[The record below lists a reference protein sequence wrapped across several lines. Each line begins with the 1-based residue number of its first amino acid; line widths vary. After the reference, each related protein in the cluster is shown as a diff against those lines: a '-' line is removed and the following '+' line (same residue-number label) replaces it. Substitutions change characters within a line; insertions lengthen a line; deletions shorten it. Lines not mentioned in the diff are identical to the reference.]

1 MSGRR
6 ALFAALFAVSMAA
19 LIALAA
25 FALSP
30 AGFSAID
37 VVLIALFAIT
47 LPWMVAKFWNA
58 IIGFLILRF
67 SSDLGRGSHP
77 SGSEHSR

>member
-47 LPWMVAKFWNA
+47 LPWMVAN
-58 IIGFLILRF
+58 
-67 SSDLGRGSHP
+67 
-77 SGSEHSR
+77 SGTP